1 MTEPGNATGGGGT
14 QSGTGPTGTTSNA
27 PGNQRL
33 GGTGGTGPGD
43 RPTDSPDSALIRSSI
58 LSDRKEIKVKPP
70 PTFTG
75 DRDTAEGF
83 LKSVKL
89 NLRMNKQMYDT
100 DERKIL
106 YTLSH
111 MSGGTAETWKNNALD
126 EIFDE
131 DDDKELTFETFESK
145 FRERFEPFDKIAT
158 AQRKLETLRM
168 KRDEGGADEYVNK
181 FRELANKTKFDDAAL
196 IRTPRELDEANH
208 EPHPETRHY

>member
-14 QSGTGPTGTTSNA
+14 QSGTGPTGTTPNA
-27 PGNQRL
+27 P
-33 GGTGGTGPGD
+33 GGTGGMGPGD

-111 MSGGTAETWKNNALD
+111 MSGGTVETWKNNALD

-131 DDDKELTFETFESK
+131 EKDDDKELTFETFENK
-145 FRERFEPFDKIAT
+145 FRERFEPFDKVAT
-158 AQRKLETLRM
+158 APM
-168 KRDEGGADEYVNK
+168 KVG
-181 FRELANKTKFDDAAL
+181 DAQNEKRRGRSRR
-196 IRTPRELDEANH
+196 IC
-208 EPHPETRHY
+208 